1 MVANLGPRHAIS
13 TPMPTALIDEARCI
27 GCTLCI
33 QACPVDAIVGAV
45 RHMHTVVESLC
56 IGCERCVAP
65 CPVDCI
71 AMVEA
76 IPARVWTREQGKA
89 AHDRLR
95 ARKERLAREQ
105 LAREQRLA
113 TRAQDD
119 DAAPDQVVD
128 AGRTGIDRITAI
140 VARAVQRARKRR
152 ARASS

>member
-1 MVANLGPRHAIS
+1 MDADPDPRRGAS
-13 TPMPTALIDEARCI
+13 TAMPTALIDEARCI

-71 AMVEA
+71 SMVEA

-89 AHDRLR
+89 AHGRLR
-95 ARKERLAREQ
+95 ARNQRLARED
-105 LAREQRLA
+105 LARERRLA
-113 TRAQDD
+113 SRAQDD
-119 DAAPDQVVD
+119 EAPPDQVVD
-128 AGRTGIDRITAI
+128 AARTGIDRIAAL
-140 VARAVQRARKRR
+140 VARAVQRARQRR